1 LFARFWRLFRPLWS
15 TRRRA
20 VLSAVLSV
28 VLVAGTAYGGR
39 ALWLEHHFRAAE
51 QAAERRDFDGARDHL
66 TSFLAAYPDSDRG
79 HFLAGRV
86 ERRAGHFDDARRHLD
101 VCREHHYRQEAV
113 DLERL
118 LLFLQSGR
126 GEVAAADRLRG
137 LIEQNHADSLLILEV
152 LIDYY
157 LRNYRLHDAL
167 WGLDRYLASQPDDV
181 PALLGRAFVHEKLF
195 AFSDADADYRRAL
208 AVDPDNEG
216 ARRRFAELLLNRTG
230 TPDEAAAE
238 YLRLRERRPEEPAY
252 QLGLARARR
261 SGGQLDEARQLLTD
275 LLRLQPHYPGALT
288 EMGRVAAD
296 EGKWEEAIDWLHKAI
311 AEAPRD
317 RVAYSTLLNC
327 LHQLDRGKDKSEE
340 HKNTAK
346 ALKQGSGD
354 TGRAKEERD
363 CRETLDRLDADLKRI
378 GKLTL
383 AALSDPYNVEVRY
396 ELGVLFLRNGEEAEG
411 LRWLGLALEQDPGH
425 AGAHRALA
433 EHFEAKGRPD
443 LAAPHR
449 RASN

>member
-1 LFARFWRLFRPLWS
+1 LA
-15 TRRRA
+15 
-20 VLSAVLSV
+20 V
-28 VLVAGTAYGGR
+28 VLVAAAAYGGR

-66 TSFLAAYPDSDRG
+66 NTYLAAYPDSGRG

-86 ERRAGHFDDARRHLD
+86 ERRAGRFEDAKRHLEK
-101 VCREHHYRQEAV
+101 CRQQHYQPEAV
-113 DLERL
+113 DLERRL
-118 LLFLQSGR
+118 IQLAR
-126 GEVAAADRLRG
+126 GEQDWSSYLHELVEHD
-137 LIEQNHADSLLILEV
+137 HADSLLILEV

-167 WGLDRYLASQPDDV
+167 GGLDRYLASRPDDV

-195 AFSDADADYRRAL
+195 SFSDADADYRRAL
-208 AVDPDNEG
+208 AVDPENEG
-216 ARRRFAELLLNRTG
+216 ARRRFAELLVNRTG

-275 LLRLQPHYPGALT
+275 LLRLQPHYPGTLT
-288 EMGRVAAD
+288 EIGRVAAD
-296 EGKWEEAIDWLHKAI
+296 QGKWEEAVDWLHKAI

-327 LHQLDRGKDKSEE
+327 LHQLDQTKEE
-340 HKNTAK
+340 RKNTAK

-354 TGRAKEERD
+354 TARAKEERD

-383 AALSDPYNVEVRY
+383 IALKDPYNVEVRY
-396 ELGVLFLRNGEEAEG
+396 ELGVLFLRNDEEAEG
-411 LRWLGLALEQDPGH
+411 VRWLGLALEQDPGH

-433 EHFEAKGRPD
+433 EHFEKKGRPD

-449 RASN
+449 RAGD